1 MGGISS
7 YRAVAPVSS
16 TIAAASISHTTVAT
30 SDTVVYQNKPAV
42 QVFFSNT
49 TNVAVNVV
57 RLPITIDGQGT
68 TVAGTAGY
76 LLTVPANGFIVLD
89 DKSDGIAMPPSV
101 WKVYADS
108 TPSSGTFTL
117 ITRAGQ

>member
-7 YRAVAPVSS
+7 FIAVAPVST

-42 QVFFSNT
+42 QIAF
-49 TNVAVNVV
+49 VNMTSTVVNLV

-68 TVAGTAGY
+68 TVAGTAAY
-76 LLTVPANGFIVLD
+76 FTSLPALSTFIWDQKANGV
-89 DKSDGIAMPPSV
+89 AMPPSV
-101 WKVYADS
+101 WKVYADAA
-108 TPSSGTFTL
+108 PASGTFAI
-117 ITRAGQ
+117 ITQAGK